1 MGAYDNPR
9 LIQPVNV
16 GEIWARSS
24 ANVLNAF
31 NSYLEDDARKKA
43 AAKELISES
52 EERIAN
58 FGEKVES
65 AKEGSLF
72 SSVQGTSEEMT
83 KAYADLE
90 IKKLKGEL
98 SSKDYAI
105 GTRGLFSK
113 VNELKNFNAN
123 FDEFE
128 KLFQETENISAYQ
141 EEGAATLAALDAKK
155 KGKFNLRIED
165 GQWIAQFDD
174 PMGNTRDFNP
184 NNLNEAKNL
193 MINEK
198 LDAGAD
204 VQAGSDLINKLKN
217 KTGNSY
223 TYKDD
228 SGSYSEKQVEQW
240 ADPRFL
246 NEDGS
251 TNKEELVNY
260 LKTNSASPIA
270 DINMMEAGSYIV
282 DNKMRAGVDLV
293 VKGEIKDDIFQSE
306 LNKSNYPEEVK
317 KGIIESAENGGY
329 SRYIYIRNEK
339 GKLKPFDTSGF
350 AIAYA
355 KESMARDAVAQAGD
369 LAQKSVSRTIDKTT
383 TPEERAKRMRGIA
396 DKDTIDLTK
405 QTYEKLFTATYKA
418 EEEGGDTNALGNLL
432 VGVKFLGGEIAPDK
446 AGKGVIYNVKD
457 NTLSL
462 PIKEGKSVV
471 YRTIDLKDEGE
482 EKLVNAILKHRGV
495 SDIDKASAILPDII
509 STLDPENQRFEDV
522 NPKDKI
528 DTTYSN

>member
-1 MGAYDNPR
+1 MGAYDNPK

-24 ANVLNAF
+24 ANVLDAF
-31 NSYLEDDARKKA
+31 NSYLQDDAKKKA
-43 AAKELISES
+43 AAKKLISES

-58 FGEKVES
+58 FGEKVET

-72 SSVQGTSEEMT
+72 ASVQGTSEEMT

-90 IKKLKGEL
+90 MKKLKGEL
-98 SSKDYAI
+98 SSKDYAV
-105 GTRGLFSK
+105 GTQGLFGK
-113 VNELKNFNAN
+113 VNELRNFNAN

-165 GQWIAQFDD
+165 GQWVAQFED

-204 VQAGSDLINKLKN
+204 VQAGSDLINKLKT

-251 TNKEELVNY
+251 TNKEELVKY
-260 LKTNSASPIA
+260 LKTNTASPIA

-282 DNKMRAGVDLV
+282 DSKLRAGVTLAKDGKIQDL
-293 VKGEIKDDIFQSE
+293 IFQSE
-306 LNKSNYPEEVK
+306 LDKSGYPQEVK
-317 KGIIESAENGGY
+317 DEIIKTAELGGY
-329 SRYIYIRNEK
+329 RRYVYVNGEK
-339 GKLKPFDTSGF
+339 IDTSGF

-355 KESMARDAVAQAGD
+355 KEAMARDAVAQAGD
-369 LAQKSVSRTIDKTT
+369 LAQKSVSKTVDKTT
-383 TPEERAKRMRGIA
+383 DAADRARSA
-396 DKDTIDLTK
+396 SDKETIDLTK

-418 EEEGGDTNALGNLL
+418 EAAGGDTKALGNLL
-432 VGVKFLGGEIAPDK
+432 LGVDIPGVGKVAPDLTEE
-446 AGKGVIYNVKD
+446 GIVYNAKD
-457 NTLSL
+457 NTLQL
-462 PIKEGKSVV
+462 PIKEGDDIIM
-471 YRTIDLKDEGE
+471 RTIDLKDEGE
-482 EKLVNAILKHRGV
+482 EKIVNAILKRRGV
-495 SDIDKASAILPDII
+495 KNIGKASASLPGII
-509 STLDPENQRFEDV
+509 GELDPNNERFMDENPNPEDF
-522 NPKDKI
+522 N
-528 DTTYSN
+528 

>member
-1 MGAYDNPR
+1 MGAYDNPK

-24 ANVLNAF
+24 ANVLDAF
-31 NSYLEDDARKKA
+31 NSYLQDDAKKKA
-43 AAKELISES
+43 AAKKLISES

-58 FGEKVES
+58 FGEKVET

-72 SSVQGTSEEMT
+72 ASVQGTSEEMT

-90 IKKLKGEL
+90 MKKLKGEL
-98 SSKDYAI
+98 SSKDYAV
-105 GTRGLFSK
+105 GTQGLFSK
-113 VNELKNFNAN
+113 VNELRNFNAN

-155 KGKFNLRIED
+155 KGKFNLRIEN
-165 GQWIAQFDD
+165 GQWIAQFED

-204 VQAGSDLINKLKN
+204 VQAGSDLINKLKT

-251 TNKEELVNY
+251 TNTEELVKY
-260 LKTNSASPIA
+260 LKTNTASPIA

-282 DNKMRAGVDLV
+282 DSKLRAGVTLAKD
-293 VKGEIKDDIFQSE
+293 GEIQDPIFKSE
-306 LNKSNYPEEVK
+306 LDKSGYPQEVK
-317 KGIIESAENGGY
+317 DEIIKAAELGGY
-329 SRYIYIRNEK
+329 RRYVHVNGEK
-339 GKLKPFDTSGF
+339 IDTSGF

-355 KESMARDAVAQAGD
+355 KEAMARDAVAQAGD
-369 LAQKSVSRTIDKTT
+369 LAQKSVSRTVDKTT
-383 TPEERAKRMRGIA
+383 DAEDKPDQYTRSVGQARADARSIIDALLRDRGSFIREVYGVVPETPDAKDVVGDEDLIKVPTGEEGEF
-396 DKDTIDLTK
+396 
-405 QTYEKLFTATYKA
+405 QTYDFNRKEDILNLANSIATERYRPGKLTGIFQDEMKSYLLKRRRERLAK
-418 EEEGGDTNALGNLL
+418 NL
-432 VGVKFLGGEIAPDK
+432 
-446 AGKGVIYNVKD
+446 N
-457 NTLSL
+457 
-462 PIKEGKSVV
+462 
-471 YRTIDLKDEGE
+471 
-482 EKLVNAILKHRGV
+482 
-495 SDIDKASAILPDII
+495 
-509 STLDPENQRFEDV
+509 
-522 NPKDKI
+522 
-528 DTTYSN
+528 